1 MPNPFEHLHS
11 YWRMEYIETPEA
23 IKGKNPFVALPKTK
37 NDRESLIVFRG
48 DTCFLLLNRYP
59 YNAGHLLVVP
69 YREVVDLGDLTAE
82 EKAEFLELIIKGKAI
97 LTQALNPTG
106 FNVGMNLGASAGAGI
121 PGHLHAHIVPRWTGD
136 TNFMPVIGQTRV
148 LPTSLER
155 MWERLRQAA
164 EELYRPEA

>member
-11 YWRMEYIETPEA
+11 YWRMEYIETPAA

-37 NDRESLIVFRG
+37 NDRESLIVYRG
-48 DTCFLLLNRYP
+48 KTCFLLLNRYP
-59 YNAGHLLVVP
+59 YNAGHLLAVP
-69 YREVVDLGDLTAE
+69 YREVVDLDDLTAE

-136 TNFMPVIGQTRV
+136 TNFMPVIGHTRV
-148 LPTSLER
+148 LPTSLEH
-155 MWERLRQAA
+155 MWERLREAA
-164 EELYRPEA
+164 NELYRPEA